1 MANEGGEKMIIVLLI
16 HSELIKTLGQISS
29 LFSSIIRAAFEMAFV
44 IYLNACVLLLKLYI
58 VESLLVQDL
67 RFSSLSS
74 Q

>member
-1 MANEGGEKMIIVLLI
+1 MIIVLLI
-16 HSELIKTLGQISS
+16 HSELVKTLGQIAS
-29 LFSSIIRAAFEMAFV
+29 LFSSVIRAAFEMAFV

-67 RFSSLSS
+67 GFSSLSS